1 MDDKKILENNQIDID
16 EYQEYFNG
24 QAEVEREKQVRE
36 SISLQEAMQEALEES
51 DIQNSVLVTRNY
63 DIFKFME
70 GNRNVNITHLKRIK
84 KSLENKQLE
93 IPLIVTTNMEIFEG
107 QHRYIACREMGLPI
121 YYIIVEGLT
130 LEDAISINTVSKK
143 WSAEDYF
150 QHHLALGKPEYIRLK
165 KFMDETGL
173 SLHNART
180 FLDNISAK
188 GTKQQSTFYNGD
200 FVIEDYDRSMEMFKK
215 HMDYS
220 ACPAFNKA
228 ACKLA
233 ILKIMNHPQYDH
245 ERMVIKLDQLAYK
258 ITNRVSTT
266 DYLVA
271 FSDIYN
277 YNASKDKKV
286 YFHLD

>member
-1 MDDKKILENNQIDID
+1 MQLVLIL
-16 EYQEYFNG
+16 
-24 QAEVEREKQVRE
+24 
-36 SISLQEAMQEALEES
+36 
-51 DIQNSVLVTRNY
+51 
-63 DIFKFME
+63 
-70 GNRNVNITHLKRIK
+70 
-84 KSLENKQLE
+84 
-93 IPLIVTTNMEIFEG
+93 
-107 QHRYIACREMGLPI
+107 
-121 YYIIVEGLT
+121 
-130 LEDAISINTVSKK
+130 DAISINTVSKK

>member
-1 MDDKKILENNQIDID
+1 
-16 EYQEYFNG
+16 
-24 QAEVEREKQVRE
+24 
-36 SISLQEAMQEALEES
+36 
-51 DIQNSVLVTRNY
+51 
-63 DIFKFME
+63 
-70 GNRNVNITHLKRIK
+70 
-84 KSLENKQLE
+84 
-93 IPLIVTTNMEIFEG
+93 MEIFEG

-245 ERMVIKLDQLAYK
+245 ERMVLKLEQLAYK